1 MSIQLQRANSDI
13 TRVLQVALTQKLGN
27 PTLDAVQIIN
37 VETSADLSVCR
48 VSVDIRDENPGAVL
62 AQLEGSASFL
72 RKEIAENVRIRR
84 APSLRFIQ
92 DAGRANAER
101 VDELLAKINT
111 NKGECGN

>member
-1 MSIQLQRANSDI
+1 MSIQLQRTNSDI

-27 PTLDAVQIIN
+27 PALAAVQIIN

-48 VSVDIRDENPGAVL
+48 VHVDIRDENPQAIL

-72 RKEIAENVRIRR
+72 RNEIASNVKVRR

-101 VDELLAKINT
+101 VDELLAKIG
-111 NKGECGN
+111 KK